1 MLQAVRVLFRGHSTI
16 NAVGVGIYS
25 ALNVEMMGALSV
37 SFLLPLL
44 ALPSSAFNLMALV
57 ICL

>member
-1 MLQAVRVLFRGHSTI
+1 MGALFRGHSTI

-44 ALPSSAFNLMALV
+44 AHLYFLPRPSTLWPW
-57 ICL
+57 